1 MDLEIQDKLE
11 EIYKNLGIEVSFLN
25 FRLYGI
31 KITINHN
38 NINYESKIEYK
49 YNCHLTIDANIDK
62 IRKIIEKEI
71 ILKFYLKGE

>member
-1 MDLEIQDKLE
+1 MDLEIQDRLE
-11 EIYKNLGIEVSFLN
+11 EIYKNLGIEVTFLN

-38 NINYESKIEYK
+38 NINYESNIEYK

-62 IRKIIEKEI
+62 IREIIDKEI
-71 ILKFYLKGE
+71 ILNFYKKGE